1 MAAGAVPTRGEVL
14 AEHWDFP
21 AFRADPQVLQ
31 EQAAYYDD
39 GAPQFEELWY
49 GRHRA
54 TADQD
59 GLAQL
64 AAAVEGFAH
73 GDLLEVACGTGRW
86 TQVAAR
92 RARVVATDASPRML
106 QQTAQRLR
114 DLGLTARLER
124 ADAASLP
131 FPERSF
137 DRCLIGFLISHL
149 DQTGLD
155 AVVAE
160 AGRVLRPGG
169 TVMALDTR
177 RRDGAPVHVLRRQLG
192 TRSYRV
198 LKVFHDQDSLR
209 RVLGPHARLDSFVP
223 VQGNFVARWR
233 YPDSPAGP
241 AFPV

>member
-1 MAAGAVPTRGEVL
+1 MSAGAVPTRGEVL

-21 AFRADPQVLQ
+21 AFRADPLLLQ

-39 GAPQFEELWY
+39 GAAEFEEVWY
-49 GRHRA
+49 GGNRSTTH
-54 TADQD
+54 QD
-59 GLAQL
+59 GFAQM

-86 TQVAAR
+86 TQIAAR
-92 RARVVATDASPRML
+92 RARVVAIDASPRML

-114 DLGLTARLER
+114 DLGLSARLER
-124 ADAASLP
+124 AEAADLP

-155 AVVAE
+155 AVLAE

-169 TVMALDTR
+169 TVLALDTR
-177 RRDGAPVHVLRRQLG
+177 RRDGAPVRVLRRHLG
-192 TRSYRV
+192 TRAYRV
-198 LKVFHDQDSLR
+198 LKVFHDEDSLR
-209 RVLGPHARLDSFVP
+209 RSLGPHARLDNFVP
-223 VQGNFVARWR
+223 VQGDFIARWR
-233 YPDSPAGP
+233 YPDSPAEP
-241 AFPV
+241 AVRV